1 MNAVFRRQGYVF
13 IRFWAYWIPIV
24 QKAFSF
30 MALYVVIEFF
40 LCPSS
45 PEHLIV
51 QLLTTVRIV
60 NIRKSRFQFSP
71 VSMFLKH
78 FLENYWKM
86 LISGEVEILFVLFSL
101 FSKGC

>member
-1 MNAVFRRQGYVF
+1 MNAIFRRQGYVF
-13 IRFWAYWIPIV
+13 IRFWAFWIPIV

-45 PEHLIV
+45 SEHLLV

-60 NIRKSRFQFSP
+60 NIRMSRFQLIP
-71 VSMFLKH
+71 VSSII
-78 FLENYWKM
+78 N
-86 LISGEVEILFVLFSL
+86 SA
-101 FSKGC
+101 